1 MGNTLEHTAATSVKN
16 TTITTERD
24 FQDWSGI
31 SFINSS
37 CPSKEVNAEEEETV
51 LWNNDKILPSVGT
64 LCKKIHIHSMFILV
78 VYNERWCIRMPKKE
92 RSFRRQL
99 SFFAAFFFL
108 LWVLKVFISPI
119 PSQAS
124 YVATQVWPSPESG
137 FPGFRVYTLEVV
149 YPENSPS
156 EKSTII
162 LFLQKKSDCCN
173 WLRHWGEFREGK
185 ILSPLVKW
193 KAARRTLFPCYCI
206 GPSIA
211 EQEDWFHWKGGNLEC
226 QGPHPWGE
234 GGFRTNNK
242 PGCCFFW
249 FEIEKTLSVR
259 HSTWSQCLACQES
272 AFHVTVGISSIA
284 EGPLAGACRGIPWDT
299 WYPKA
304 LMPTWEF
311 SKYEQHKPC
320 IRSTT
325 FRAWL
330 PTKMTHHSGKAEPTR
345 EDKQLGS

>member
-1 MGNTLEHTAATSVKN
+1 M
-16 TTITTERD
+16 RD
-24 FQDWSGI
+24 GVSECQKKRGVSGD
-31 SFINSS
+31 NS
-37 CPSKEVNAEEEETV
+37 
-51 LWNNDKILPSVGT
+51 L
-64 LCKKIHIHSMFILV
+64 
-78 VYNERWCIRMPKKE
+78 
-92 RSFRRQL
+92 
-99 SFFAAFFFL
+99 FFAAFFFL

-119 PSQAS
+119 PSQAW

-242 PGCCFFW
+242 PGCCFFR
-249 FEIEKTLSVR
+249 FEIEKNPFSQTFHTISVPGVPGKRISRDRGDFQRCWGASCWSLQRDTVR
-259 HSTWSQCLACQES
+259 HVVS
-272 AFHVTVGISSIA
+272 
-284 EGPLAGACRGIPWDT
+284 
-299 WYPKA
+299 
-304 LMPTWEF
+304 
-311 SKYEQHKPC
+311 
-320 IRSTT
+320 
-325 FRAWL
+325 
-330 PTKMTHHSGKAEPTR
+330 
-345 EDKQLGS
+345 